1 MGALLAVS
9 LAGAGGAG
17 IHVPQRGRR
26 PGQLEHERDAIC
38 NSRASRLSSIIADE
52 SDLGLR
58 TQIRSLVDQFVS
70 HMCLGTYDPVNF
82 NEADRCWVQTGN
94 EECYRP
100 VAVMLQPLYAA
111 RGWR

>member
-9 LAGAGGAG
+9 LAGAGALAFMYRSAVAG
-17 IHVPQRGRR
+17 RA
-26 PGQLEHERDAIC
+26 QLEHERDAIC

-94 EECYRP
+94 EGCYRP